1 MMVWRFFQMITC
13 SMLLAG
19 CSGSSPP
26 ITASATAG
34 NPETPAESFN
44 RLNYRIGPGDAL
56 QIFVWRN
63 PEISTNVPVRPDGK
77 ISMPLVEDMVAVGKT
92 PSELARDIEE
102 VLATFIK
109 SPSVNVIVSN
119 FQGTFSGQI
128 RVVGQAANPQSVPYR
143 DGMTILD
150 VLIEVG
156 GLGEFAAGN
165 RAKLVRNENG
175 SVVEYRVRLHDLVN
189 KGDIK
194 QNAEVQPGDV
204 LIIPETF
211 F

>member
-1 MMVWRFFQMITC
+1 MVAACGAST
-13 SMLLAG
+13 
-19 CSGSSPP
+19 PP
-26 ITASATAG
+26 ISELSS
-34 NPETPAESFN
+34 NPERSAETSD
-44 RLNYRIGPGDAL
+44 RSSYRIGPGDAL

-92 PSELARDIEE
+92 PSELARDIEQ
-102 VLATFIK
+102 VLATYIK
-109 SPSVNVIVSN
+109 SPSVNVIVSD

-165 RAKLVRNENG
+165 RAKLLRNENG
-175 SVVEYRVRLHDLVN
+175 SVVEYGVRLHDLMN
-189 KGDIK
+189 KGDIN
-194 QNAEVQPGDV
+194 QNAEVRPGDV